1 MKSVKAIGVVISGI
15 FSIFCWLI
23 SACFALCLIGMMLPH
38 EENILTRVFGIFQYP
53 LFNDLFKAVGI
64 TVTDGSGWPAD
75 NMYEIKFIMGILTF
89 ACLAV
94 FFLFVFQSFR
104 KSYGEGKTTI
114 YSSKKL
120 KDAGIILLFIP
131 VMKLLAFIVAY
142 VAYDKY
148 VQFVNEEG
156 FIVYINLNPLTIV
169 VIIAA
174 LVTLAVSIF
183 VKKSA
188 EMEEDM
194 EGLI

>member
-1 MKSVKAIGVVISGI
+1 MKFVNVIGMAVS
-15 FSIFCWLI
+15 FLCEIFCWLI
-23 SACFALCLIGMMLPH
+23 TACFVLSLTGMMLPG
-38 EENILTRVFGIFQYP
+38 EENVLTRAFGIFMYEP
-53 LFNDLFKAVGI
+53 FNGFFKAVGVY
-64 TVTDGSGWPAD
+64 VTDGSGWPAD

-104 KSYGEGKTTI
+104 KSYGEGKSTI

-156 FIVYINLNPLTIV
+156 FIVYLNLNPLTIAA
-169 VIIAA
+169 IIAA